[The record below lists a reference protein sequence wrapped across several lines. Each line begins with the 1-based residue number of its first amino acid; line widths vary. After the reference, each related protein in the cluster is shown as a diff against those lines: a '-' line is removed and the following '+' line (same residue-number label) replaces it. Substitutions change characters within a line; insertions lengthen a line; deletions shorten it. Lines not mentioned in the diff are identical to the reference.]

1 MTSERKV
8 EEFLEIESL
17 ASKVAEEL
25 AELRKE
31 AENHVA
37 ASQSFS
43 TAVLSSSVIST
54 IISDMISKIRSILVT
69 SKRKVTGIKINI
81 VKTSCRTAA
90 SLKNAAR
97 KPFNE

>member
-1 MTSERKV
+1 
-8 EEFLEIESL
+8 
-17 ASKVAEEL
+17 
-25 AELRKE
+25 
-31 AENHVA
+31 
-37 ASQSFS
+37 
-43 TAVLSSSVIST
+43 
-54 IISDMISKIRSILVT
+54 MISKIRSILVT